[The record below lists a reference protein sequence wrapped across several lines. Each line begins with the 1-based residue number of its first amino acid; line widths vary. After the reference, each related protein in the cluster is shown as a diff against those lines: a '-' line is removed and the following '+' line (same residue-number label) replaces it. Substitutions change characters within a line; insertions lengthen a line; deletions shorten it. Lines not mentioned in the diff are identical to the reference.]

1 MSLHYPIPNFQ
12 RASILV
18 RVVDL
23 SDCLYWR
30 DTKYG
35 EKNTSTKE
43 TLSQLEAVSCGIRK
57 SALSCNAQMKSVYG
71 AYVVSLSF
79 LSTTKSFCR

>member
-23 SDCLYWR
+23 LDCLYWR
-30 DTKYG
+30 DTKHG
-35 EKNTSTKE
+35 ENTSTKE
-43 TLSQLEAVSCGIRK
+43 TLSQLEVVPCGNRK
-57 SALSCNAQMKSVYG
+57 SALSGNAQMKSVYG
-71 AYVVSLSF
+71 AYVVSLRL